1 MRRISSRAG
10 SAAKTIVAI
19 AVAALLIEGASGA
32 WAQSGFRHCGLHGR
46 LSCAVVR
53 APLDASGH
61 VPGTV
66 RLAALRYEPS
76 GDATAGTIVGIA
88 GGPGQS
94 AIEALPGFVSGL
106 GPVLRDRALVVF
118 DERGIGLSG
127 PLSCRSIDTLAAC
140 ARRLGPTRALYSTVD
155 SVGDLEA
162 IRQALHVDH
171 FALAGVSYG
180 TFLALVYAQ
189 AHPQQVDHLLLD
201 STVPADGETAVG
213 LSTVTAV
220 RGLLSSMCATACPS
234 LNPLQDVQTLLAKL
248 RRRPVHFDNGF
259 SHLMVTAT
267 IAGETVYE
275 AVVASDLDP
284 LLRATLPATL
294 HLIAAGDLSALGR
307 LQSLAASSPGFSAK
321 SSRAAAAVTPS
332 LEPQIDVE
340 ALATTCEDTRWP
352 WLSTDPLAVRA
363 SKARDAFG
371 ALPADA
377 IAPFDRKTIFDGTS
391 FTDCERWPEAGSSP
405 ARVAAA
411 LPPVPTL
418 VLSGRD
424 DVRTPTADASVL
436 AASLPGATLL
446 TVPNVGHA
454 VLSSDPSGCA
464 RRALAAFFL
473 DRPIAQCP
481 AAPAPTVDPLPP
493 ASASVLPAAAL
504 AGTAGRVLSAAV
516 LTLRHDVGF
525 TIPALAAVGETE
537 GTHAGYVVVRGSG
550 RRAQVVLH
558 RLSYI
563 AGVALNGS
571 LTVGNPSPYAPGTL
585 SVSYGGHRYG
595 TLTLGPHGAIR
606 GRLGGHAF
614 SLSLGGRKRI
624 NAAGGLSPTPGSAPP
639 VTPPTD
645 KTRGVARG
653 ARV

>member
-1 MRRISSRAG
+1 M
-10 SAAKTIVAI
+10 TVVAI
-19 AVAALLIEGASGA
+19 AVAVLLVDGAA
-32 WAQSGFRHCGLHGR
+32 ATRAQSGFQHCGLQGR
-46 LSCAVVR
+46 LSCAVVT

-66 RLAALRYEPS
+66 KLAALRYEQS
-76 GDATAGTIVGIA
+76 GDAAAGTIVGIA

-94 AIEALPGFVSGL
+94 AIEALPGFVADL

-118 DERGIGLSG
+118 DERGIGASG
-127 PLSCRSIDTLAAC
+127 PLNCRSTDTLAAC
-140 ARRLGPTRALYSTVD
+140 ARLLGPRRAFYSTVA

-162 IRQALHVDH
+162 VRQALHVDH
-171 FALAGVSYG
+171 LGLAGVSYG
-180 TFLALVYAQ
+180 TFLALAYAQ
-189 AHPQQVDHLLLD
+189 VHPQQVDHLLLD
-201 STVPADGETAVG
+201 STVPADGETALG
-213 LSTVTAV
+213 LSTITAI
-220 RGLLSSMCATACPS
+220 RGLLGSMCVTACPN
-234 LNPLQDVQTLLAKL
+234 LNPLQDIQTLLANL
-248 RRRPVHFDNGF
+248 RRRPARLDNGY
-259 SHLMVTAT
+259 SHLTVTAT
-267 IAGETVYE
+267 LASETVYN

-307 LQSLAASSPGFSAK
+307 LQSLAASSAGFSAK
-321 SSRAAAAVTPS
+321 GARAAAAVSPS

-340 ALATTCEDTRWP
+340 TLATTCEDTRWP
-352 WLSTDPLAVRA
+352 WASTDPSAVRA

-377 IAPFDRKTIFDGTS
+377 LAPFDRKTVFDGTS
-391 FTDCERWPEAGSSP
+391 FSDCERWPEAGNSP
-405 ARVAAA
+405 ARVAAP

-424 DVRTPTADASVL
+424 DIRTPTADSGAL
-436 AASLPGATLL
+436 ATSLPGATLL

-464 RRALAAFFL
+464 RRALAAFFVGL
-473 DRPIAQCP
+473 PIAQCA

-493 ASASVLPAAAL
+493 ASAALLPAVAV
-504 AGTAGRVLSAAV
+504 AGTPGRVLSAAV

-525 TIPALAAVGETE
+525 VFTALNAVGEAE
-537 GTHAGYVVVRGSG
+537 GTHSGYVVVRGSG
-550 RRAQVVLH
+550 RRAQLVLH
-558 RLSYI
+558 RLSYV

-571 LTVGNPSPYAPGTL
+571 LTVGNPSPYAPGTV

-606 GRLGGHAF
+606 GRLGAHAF
-614 SLSLGGRKRI
+614 SLSVGARKQI
-624 NAAGGLSPTPGSAPP
+624 NTAGGLSPIPGTAAPATPRAG
-639 VTPPTD
+639 T
-645 KTRGVARG
+645 TRGVARS